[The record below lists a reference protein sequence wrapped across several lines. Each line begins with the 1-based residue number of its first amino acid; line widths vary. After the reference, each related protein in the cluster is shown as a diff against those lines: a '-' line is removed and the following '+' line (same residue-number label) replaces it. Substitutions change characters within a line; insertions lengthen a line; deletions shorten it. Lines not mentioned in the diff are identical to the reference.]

1 MQYTAYIEIDKVDH
15 EIEVSAFIANIS
27 SVFDRCDVFI
37 CVYQQSASMHQHLYF
52 YEPVVWSS
60 TS

>member
-15 EIEVSAFIANIS
+15 EIEVSALIANIS
-27 SVFDRCDVFI
+27 SVFDSCDVFI

-52 YEPVVWSS
+52 YEPVV
-60 TS
+60 